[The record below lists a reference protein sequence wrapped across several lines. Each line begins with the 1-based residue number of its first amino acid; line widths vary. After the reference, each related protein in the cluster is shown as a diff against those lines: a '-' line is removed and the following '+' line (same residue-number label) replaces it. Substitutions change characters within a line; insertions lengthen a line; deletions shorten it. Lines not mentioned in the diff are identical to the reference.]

1 MSSHE
6 LLLENMIASGVLHSP
21 HIIDAFYRMDRKY
34 FVPEAYQEHMYDDIP
49 LPIGE
54 GQTISQP
61 STVAFMIELL
71 HPQKG
76 DKVLD
81 IGTGS
86 GWTTALL
93 CTIVGEEGSV
103 DGLERI
109 DKLVSEGR
117 KHISPFGFEER
128 CTIQKAS
135 DTLGKPGEKFDKIL
149 VSASSEEMPV
159 QLLEQLKEDGVL
171 VIPVK
176 NTIHRFTKEEEGYIK
191 EEAYPGFRFVPLI
204 YES

>member
-1 MSSHE
+1 MSTHE
-6 LLLENMIASGVLHSP
+6 TLLENMIASGVLHTP
-21 HIIDAFYRMDRKY
+21 RIIDAFHRMDRKY
-34 FVPEAYQEHMYDDIP
+34 FVPEPYMDHVYDDIP

-61 STVAFMIELL
+61 STVAFMLELL
-71 HPQKG
+71 DPQAG

-93 CTIVGEEGSV
+93 CSIVGEEGSV

-109 DKLVSEGR
+109 DTLVTEGR
-117 KHISPFGFEER
+117 KHIAPFDFGER

-135 DTLGKPGEKFDKIL
+135 DRLGKPGELFDRIL
-149 VSASSEEMPV
+149 ISASSEELPV
-159 QLLEQLKEDGVL
+159 ELFEQLKEGGVL

-176 NTIHRFTKEEEGYIK
+176 NTIHRFTKETDGRIT
-191 EEAYPGFRFVPLI
+191 EEAYPGFRFVPLV
-204 YES
+204 Y